1 MEQSLGKR
9 TAAAHAGTSSTS
21 STDLLRLWQGDL
33 VEPLLALLPLKAI
46 ATVPTVSRRFR
57 DQQWRTYSLI
67 ARQTGTI
74 RTTTSALLDAIRW
87 TGRDERWLRFD
98 GSIEFD
104 GNPLD
109 TWEPLERDEDH
120 GTFRVRISLSRPE
133 IESSAPRG
141 PWPWH
146 CLDIETG
153 DPPNGR
159 GDHGGGLVKRF
170 DSGQFLCIRRVTYS
184 FSFRDLNPGDVS
196 HEHPGEHG
204 FAVISFGPSEA
215 AFAGLLVEPSA
226 HPDHGADPWYEL
238 QWWAQDRED
247 EEATPIMIV
256 TPGSI
261 YSVEMRFDW
270 TVRDSYG
277 LVDVSVKSLTGDRHY
292 GRRTIYFERRPL
304 TAINLYNYSASNASF
319 SSVDVRYSKRTPRE
333 EDEALALQLQRE
345 WEEEGNSE

>member
-1 MEQSLGKR
+1 M
-9 TAAAHAGTSSTS
+9 
-21 STDLLRLWQGDL
+21 
-33 VEPLLALLPLKAI
+33 EPLLALLPLKAI
-46 ATVPTVSRRFR
+46 ASVPAVSRRFR

-74 RTTTSALLDAIRW
+74 RTSTSALLDAVRW
-87 TGRDERWLRFD
+87 TGRDERWSRFD
-98 GSIEFD
+98 GSSLEA
-104 GNPLD
+104 
-109 TWEPLERDEDH
+109 WEPLERPEH
-120 GTFRVRISLSRPE
+120 EGAFRCRRALYTSRD
-133 IESSAPRG
+133 IANRG
-141 PWPWH
+141 PWPWRS
-146 CLDIETG
+146 LDIETG
-153 DPPNGR
+153 EGR

-270 TVRDSYG
+270 SVRGVLGSA
-277 LVDVSVKSLTGDRHY
+277 DVSVKSLTGDKCH
-292 GRRTIYFERRPL
+292 GRRTFYFARRPL
-304 TAINLYNYSASNASF
+304 TEINLYNYTASRASLSRF
-319 SSVDVRYSKRTPRE
+319 IRREATTTRSST
-333 EDEALALQLQRE
+333 
-345 WEEEGNSE
+345 

>member
-1 MEQSLGKR
+1 MEPSLGKR
-9 TAAAHAGTSSTS
+9 TAAHAGTS

-46 ATVPTVSRRFR
+46 ASVPAVSRRFR

-74 RTTTSALLDAIRW
+74 CTTTSALLDAVRW
-87 TGRDERWLRFD
+87 TGRDERWSRFD
-98 GSIEFD
+98 GRSPEA
-104 GNPLD
+104 
-109 TWEPLERDEDH
+109 WEILERDEHH
-120 GTFRVRISLSRPE
+120 GNFRVRISVSRPA
-133 IESSAPRG
+133 IESSGIRG

-146 CLDIETG
+146 SLDIETG

-159 GDHGGGLVKRF
+159 GDHHGGGFVKRF
-170 DSGQFLCIRRVTYS
+170 DSDEFLCIRRVTYS
-184 FSFRDLNPGDVS
+184 FSFEDVNEDVS
-196 HEHPGEHG
+196 HENPGEQG
-204 FAVISFGPSEA
+204 FAAISFGPVVD

-226 HPDHGADPWYEL
+226 YPDSGDDPWYEL

-256 TPGSI
+256 KPGAI
-261 YSVEMRFDW
+261 YAVEMRFDW

-292 GRRTIYFERRPL
+292 GRRTLYFDRRPL
-304 TAINLYNYSASNASF
+304 TEINLYNYSASHASF
-319 SSVDVRYSKRTPRE
+319 SSVDVRYSKRTPCDCHAPDKE
-333 EDEALALQLQRE
+333 TPMK
-345 WEEEGNSE
+345 SK

>member
-1 MEQSLGKR
+1 MEQSRGKR
-9 TAAAHAGTSSTS
+9 TAAASRPAAQAGTSR
-21 STDLLRLWQGDL
+21 TDLLRLWQGDL

-74 RTTTSALLDAIRW
+74 CSTTSALLDAVRW
-87 TGRDERWLRFD
+87 TGRDERWSRFD

-109 TWEPLERDEDH
+109 TWEPPERDEDH

-170 DSGQFLCIRRVTYS
+170 DSDEFLCIRRVTYG
-184 FSFRDLNPGDVS
+184 FSFEDVNKAVS
-196 HEHPGEHG
+196 HENPGEQG
-204 FAVISFGPSEA
+204 FAAITFGPA
-215 AFAGLLVEPSA
+215 GDAFAGLLVEPSA
-226 HPDHGADPWYEL
+226 YPDSGGDPWYEL

-256 TPGSI
+256 KPGAI
-261 YSVEMRFDW
+261 YAVEMRFDW

-277 LVDVSVKSLTGDRHY
+277 LVDVSVKSLTGDCHY
-292 GRRTIYFERRPL
+292 GRRTLYFDRRPL
-304 TAINLYNYSASNASF
+304 TAINLYNYSASHASF
-319 SSVDVRYSKRTPRE
+319 SSVDVRYSKRTPADCYAPEVVPAEDSE
-333 EDEALALQLQRE
+333 E
-345 WEEEGNSE
+345 